1 MKKGKENLQN
11 EDVLEEVCPSNLK
24 AKLAFI
30 VGQDR
35 MSYQRAKEG
44 FTAFEIAKKEL
55 FEEGYDGSVAWVE
68 WKTRLQRIAKQERIQ
83 EK

>member
-11 EDVLEEVCPSNLK
+11 EAVLEEACPSNLK
-24 AKLAFI
+24 VKLAFI

-35 MSYQRAKEG
+35 MSYQQTKEG

-55 FEEGYDGSVAWVE
+55 FEEGYDGNVAWVE
-68 WKTRLQRIAKQERIQ
+68 WKTRLQRIVEQERVQ
-83 EK
+83 KK